1 MSPDLQ
7 GSRRLRQKR
16 TIVVLAVLL
25 IGAGLTILFLLQRMP
40 LPMRILVGL
49 VDVFAGVTLLVLVRQ
64 KLT

>member
-7 GSRRLRQKR
+7 SRRRLRQKR

-25 IGAGLTILFLLQRMP
+25 IGGGLTILFILQRMP

-64 KLT
+64 KLS